1 MASKARPR
9 STPRAFFEEGRSPVR
24 IDMSI
29 SVMAWW
35 CPRPD
40 SNRHGREAEGF
51 SCRFGFR
58 RRLAPFVAWSTPSP

>member
-1 MASKARPR
+1 LKSAAFVVLLH
-9 STPRAFFEEGRSPVR
+9 RA
-24 IDMSI
+24 MQ
-29 SVMAWW
+29 W
-35 CPRPD
+35 CPGPE